1 MSLPIKKT
9 GFIDRSRFQKQ
20 PLFAAFVDLKKA
32 YDSVQHDLLWASLQ
46 RLGVHGSMLAAVQ
59 SLYNGGTMR
68 MKISGRAGASGTARV
83 GVRQG
88 CPLSPTL
95 FGIFFDDLHARLLAD
110 CPTAGLDCQG
120 LSVPA
125 LFYADDVVLLSDT
138 ASGLQQLLDSMQ
150 GFCLASGLTISIP
163 KTEVVVFGG
172 GHHACAWAVA
182 GQQLQRSQSFTYL
195 GMLFHEDRHIKHAVQ
210 HRHAKALA
218 SLGSIFSRYRDL
230 ECVNSVQLLIHL
242 QQAILQPSA
251 SYACEVWAPAAAVAG
266 PLKELQQLQHSFLRR
281 ACRVGKNVPFP
292 FLSFPFLSFPFLSF
306 PFLSFPFL
314 SFPFLSFPFLSFPF
328 LSFPFLSFPFLSFP
342 SFPFLSFPFL
352 SFKNVQAEVMF
363 QELRLVRWHDFWW
376 RRVLQFWRL

>member
-1 MSLPIKKT
+1 M
-9 GFIDRSRFQKQ
+9 
-20 PLFAAFVDLKKA
+20 
-32 YDSVQHDLLWASLQ
+32 
-46 RLGVHGSMLAAVQ
+46 
-59 SLYNGGTMR
+59 
-68 MKISGRAGASGTARV
+68 
-83 GVRQG
+83 RQG

-125 LFYADDVVLLSDT
+125 LFYADDVVLPSDT

-218 SLGSIFSRYRDL
+218 SLAPSSRAIVTSNVPTPCSYSSVFSKLFCSRLRPMHAR
-230 ECVNSVQLLIHL
+230 SGR
-242 QQAILQPSA
+242 QQ
-251 SYACEVWAPAAAVAG
+251 
-266 PLKELQQLQHSFLRR
+266 QQLQ
-281 ACRVGKNVPFP
+281 VP
-292 FLSFPFLSFPFLSF
+292 
-306 PFLSFPFL
+306 
-314 SFPFLSFPFLSFPF
+314 
-328 LSFPFLSFPFLSFP
+328 
-342 SFPFLSFPFL
+342 
-352 SFKNVQAEVMF
+352 
-363 QELRLVRWHDFWW
+363 
-376 RRVLQFWRL
+376 

>member
-1 MSLPIKKT
+1 MSTEQQLFLLRH
-9 GFIDRSRFQKQ
+9 FIDRSRFQKQ

-32 YDSVQHDLLWASLQ
+32 YDSVQHDLLWASLR

-59 SLYNGGTMR
+59 SLYDGGTMR

-88 CPLSPTL
+88 CPVSPTL
-95 FGIFFDDLHARLLAD
+95 FGIFFDDLHARLVAD

-172 GHHACAWAVA
+172 GHHPCAWAVA

-195 GMLFHEDRHIKHAVQ
+195 GMLFHEDRHIKHAIQ

-230 ECVNSVQLLIHL
+230 ECANSVQLLIRL
-242 QQAILQPSA
+242 QQAILQPCA

-266 PLKELQQLQHSFLRR
+266 PLKELQQLQPGLDRTPSNHEGCPQGCLILVR
-281 ACRVGKNVPFP
+281 AKPSPKSDNVRSCEGCPHDQTKNVRAQKFCRPGQNWQGGH
-292 FLSFPFLSFPFLSF
+292 SQ
-306 PFLSFPFL
+306 
-314 SFPFLSFPFLSFPF
+314 
-328 LSFPFLSFPFLSFP
+328 
-342 SFPFLSFPFL
+342 
-352 SFKNVQAEVMF
+352 KTHQMF
-363 QELRLVRWHDFWW
+363 QTC
-376 RRVLQFWRL
+376 